1 MDTTTPPE
9 PRPQPEPAR
18 ASEPRRVFFPCF
30 DGYRALA
37 AGAVLLLHVGVASG
51 FVFRNEDI
59 GQYVF
64 RLDVGVAVF
73 FLISGFLL
81 YRPFVA
87 AHLTDGGAGP
97 RLRNYFRGRFL
108 RIFPAYWVA
117 LTAVVLFQHGPTHRI
132 HDFGDFIAYYGLLQ
146 QYTVR
151 HHFGGIQ
158 QAWTLCVEVS
168 FYLFLPMWAWAM
180 RSLAKRAA
188 NRLAVELGGLVVLYA
203 TGLLW
208 RGLFAHLDPSH
219 SNLGLHVLPAFFD
232 EFALGMGLAVL
243 SVWFVR
249 NGRTWR
255 PFELAGRYPWV
266 CWLLAAVCFW
276 AASTQLDI
284 PQNYG
289 ILSAKQWLAWTISY
303 GLTAFFLLLPG
314 IFGPQDRGVV
324 RGFLRNPVIRYLGIV
339 SYGVYLWHEF
349 FIDKYFD
356 WTGNTRLALT
366 GSTLVGFVV
375 FVAGLSVL
383 AATISYYVVERPA
396 LRLRAGGLS
405 HYREEGARAA
415 TESRSR
421 A

>member
-1 MDTTTPPE
+1 MDTTTTPE
-9 PRPQPEPAR
+9 PDPRPAAEP
-18 ASEPRRVFFPCF
+18 PRRVFFPCF

-51 FVFRNEDI
+51 FASRHAGI
-59 GQYVF
+59 GKYVF

-87 AHLTDGGAGP
+87 GHFADGGAGP
-97 RLRNYFRGRFL
+97 RRRNYFRGRFL

-117 LTAVVLFQHGPTHRI
+117 LTFVVLFQNGPKHQI
-132 HDFGDFIAYYGLLQ
+132 NNLGDFVSYYGLLQ
-146 QYTVR
+146 QYTVK
-151 HHFGGIQ
+151 HQFGGIQ

-168 FYLFLPMWAWAM
+168 FYVFLPMWAWAM
-180 RSLAKRAA
+180 RAIARRFA
-188 NRLAVELGGLVVLYA
+188 NRLAVELSGLVVLY
-203 TGLLW
+203 GVGILW
-208 RGLFAHLDPSH
+208 RAAFAHYDPSH
-219 SNLGLHVLPAFFD
+219 TVLGLHVLPAFFD

-249 NGRTWR
+249 EGRTWR
-255 PFELAGRYPWV
+255 PFRLAGRHPWA
-266 CWLLAAVCFW
+266 CWVLAAVAFW
-276 AASTQLDI
+276 VTSTQLDI
-284 PQNYG
+284 PTTYVSV
-289 ILSAKQWLAWTISY
+289 LSVRQWLAWTVSY
-303 GLTAFFLLLPG
+303 GIVAFFILLPG

-324 RGFLRNPVIRYLGIV
+324 RGFLRNPVVRYLGVV

-375 FVAGLSVL
+375 FVTGLSVL
-383 AATISYYVVERPA
+383 VATISYYVVERPA

-405 HYREEGARAA
+405 HYRQEGAEAA